1 MGSNV
6 REGGTFP
13 VTCSNLGQLSP
24 YNLKTLYGHFTQ
36 NFDRN
41 IQIIE
46 TYETFSEYIWNLRN
60 FLVLVGLLEREKNEL
75 WWKLLSCTHKYST
88 AVHLP
93 GTGARIN
100 L

>member
-1 MGSNV
+1 MDYSPKAMGSNV

-24 YNLKTLYGHFTQ
+24 YNLKTLYSHFTQ

-41 IQIIE
+41 IQKIE
-46 TYETFSEYIWNLRN
+46 TYETFSEYIRNLRN

-75 WWKLLSCTHKYST
+75 
-88 AVHLP
+88 
-93 GTGARIN
+93 
-100 L
+100 

>member
-41 IQIIE
+41 IQITE

-60 FLVLVGLLEREKNEL
+60 FLVLVGLLEREKTNYDE
-75 WWKLLSCTHKYST
+75 SCFPVPIST
-88 AVHLP
+88 VQPSSYPVPVLVYV
-93 GTGARIN
+93 
-100 L
+100 

>member
-46 TYETFSEYIWNLRN
+46 TYETFSEYIWNLRI
-60 FLVLVGLLEREKNEL
+60 FLVLVGLLEREKINYDE
-75 WWKLLSCTHKYST
+75 SFFPVPIST
-88 AVHLP
+88 VQPSSYPVPVLVYV
-93 GTGARIN
+93 
-100 L
+100 